1 MRASGWRRLLAWG
14 VDCTAALLWAGVV
27 AAVVW
32 PQRNRT
38 ALLRLAEH
46 PALENLV
53 GFAVLVLPV
62 TVVLAWAEHRWGRTP
77 GKRLTGLH
85 VVGRPEGSAP
95 SVRQSL
101 ARNAVKVALP
111 WGIGHAAV
119 FVLADGAAAPGPT
132 AIGLPVLSYVL
143 PLVTLVGVFARGHR
157 PPHDLVAR
165 TDVVPAR

>member
-1 MRASGWRRLLAWG
+1 VRAGGWPRLLAWG
-14 VDCTAALLWAGVV
+14 VDCVAALLWAGVL

-32 PQRNRT
+32 PQRDRT
-38 ALLRLAEH
+38 ALVRLAEH
-46 PALENLV
+46 PALENVV

-62 TVVLAWAEHRWGRTP
+62 TVALAWAEHRWGRTP
-77 GKRLTGLH
+77 GKWLTGLH

-95 SVRQSL
+95 SVRQAL

-119 FVLADGAAAPGPT
+119 YLLADGPATPGTP
-132 AIGLPVLSYVL
+132 AIVLTGLSYVL
-143 PLVTLVGVFARGHR
+143 PVVALVGVFVRGR
-157 PPHDLVAR
+157 RTPHDLIAR